1 MIRFPERALRSVRVI
16 FPCNTFIQKEK
27 KTGMLEG
34 DDEVSGKMLSEDMCQ
49 NLDFIVECFQYFRE
63 RLQLKRGTT
72 EI

>member
-1 MIRFPERALRSVRVI
+1 
-16 FPCNTFIQKEK
+16 
-27 KTGMLEG
+27 MLEG